1 MIIELNSINRP
12 KELDGREI
20 YTLVRDHRER
30 ARSIER
36 EVLNAGDSIALTL
49 RNWQP
54 VLDTAQDFF
63 NLGMADV
70 EVLAWFAEANV
81 RLHGFA
87 GLASAFEFSSEFLVA
102 KWSDLRPSEDSSVA
116 DIVGPFSGLNGISS
130 EGSLIQPIRLS
141 PLLPGHAFGTV
152 NTWTRQRGER
162 MPSSAEAADFASALQ
177 AVRREELRAHVA
189 GIVGCRQ
196 AFDTLTQT
204 FEALCGADAP
214 SSSFT
219 KRVLEEAEDIALRI
233 YRDVT
238 GEDFAAEPVAAP
250 PIELEGQRIEPSF
263 DALPSTP
270 VPTGPAEIRTREDAF
285 SELLRIAAF
294 FKRSEPHS
302 PISYS
307 IETIVRRGRL
317 PLPDLLM
324 ELVPDADARGRF
336 LATAGIQ
343 MPDKTNS

>member
-1 MIIELNSINRP
+1 M
-12 KELDGREI
+12 
-20 YTLVRDHRER
+20 YTSVRDHRER

-36 EVLNAGDSIALTL
+36 EVLNAGDSISLTL

-54 VLDTAQDFF
+54 VLDGAQDFF
-63 NLGMADV
+63 NRGMADI
-70 EVLAWFAEANV
+70 EVLAWFTEANV

-87 GLASAFEFSSEFLVA
+87 GLASAFEFCSEFLGARWV
-102 KWSDLRPSEDSSVA
+102 DLRAADETSVGEML
-116 DIVGPFSGLNGISS
+116 GPFSGLNGISS

-141 PLLPGHAFGTV
+141 PLLPGHPFGTV
-152 NTWTRQRGER
+152 NTWTRQRAER
-162 MPSSAEAADFASALQ
+162 MPGSSEASDFASALQ
-177 AVRREELRAHVA
+177 AVRGDELRMHVS
-189 GIVGCRQ
+189 GIVRCRQ
-196 AFDTLTQT
+196 AFDDLTQT

-219 KRVLEEAEDIALRI
+219 KRVLEEAEEIALRI
-233 YRDVT
+233 YREAT
-238 GEDFAAEPVAAP
+238 GEDFAAEQAP
-250 PIELEGQRIEPSF
+250 APAVENDGRRIEPSF
-263 DALPSTP
+263 ETLPTSP
-270 VPTGPAEIRTREDAF
+270 EVVSKIEIRTREDAF
-285 SELLRIAAF
+285 SELLRIADF
-294 FKRSEPHS
+294 FRRSEPHS

-343 MPDKTNS
+343 IPEKTNS